1 MSLGALG
8 KRCVSELPYRNEQQ
22 RQCLMFC
29 DTARTCALWPNP
41 EPKPLIGDIK
51 LRSAG
56 VEG

>member
-1 MSLGALG
+1 
-8 KRCVSELPYRNEQQ
+8 
-22 RQCLMFC
+22 MFC
-29 DTARTCALWPNP
+29 DTARMCALWPDP